1 MTVLEKLEKI
11 FGDPSER
18 LFKKLQPLVKVINS
32 LEPEFEK
39 LTDDELKSQTIK
51 LKEELKNGKTLDD
64 LLPQAFAAT
73 REAAR
78 RTLGLRHY
86 DVQLLSGIALHRGYI
101 SEQKTGEGKTLSA
114 TAPIYLNSL
123 DGKGC
128 HLVTVNDYLS
138 RRDCGW
144 MGPVYHALGITTGVI
159 IHEAAFIYDPNF
171 DNESVDD
178 EKLKNLR
185 PVSRREAYEADITYG
200 TNNEFGFDYLRDN
213 MVGEVKQMVQRD
225 LHYAIVDEVDSIL
238 IDEARTPLIISAPDV
253 DSTDKYYKFS
263 KLVTELK
270 ENEDYNVD
278 EKMRAATLTETGL
291 NKMEKLLGVENIY
304 TEMGIS
310 DVHHIE
316 QALKAYALFRLD
328 RDYVV
333 KDGEIIIVDEF
344 TGRLMFGRRYS
355 EGLHQAIEAKEG
367 VTVQRESRTLATIT
381 FQNYF
386 RLYDKLS
393 GMTGTAA
400 TEAEEFRKIYDL
412 DVAVIPTNKVLV
424 RKDLSDRIYKNEAA
438 KFQAVIDEVKV
449 CNAKGQPV
457 LIGTISIEKNELL
470 HNLLERNGVPH
481 QVLNAKFHEKEAHII
496 SQAGRLGAV
505 TVATNMAGRG
515 VDIKLGGDPV
525 DIEEEQ
531 QIKDLG
537 GLLII
542 GTERHESRRIDNQLR
557 GRGGRQGDPGISQF
571 YVSLDDDLMRVF
583 GGSRIKNVME
593 RLKVPDDM
601 PIENGLISRSLE
613 TAQKKVEGFHF
624 DTRKHLVEYDDVLN
638 KHRDTIYKKRR
649 EILEGDNLKN
659 QVLDYVEAEIKDV
672 VTFHTQDAD
681 ENSWDMEEIYEVV
694 NTIFSVSSDARLK
707 LTEIQS
713 QAGTEI
719 QDQDSKTKLI
729 GYIFKLAVEEYN
741 KLEAEV
747 LKTVGND
754 EAMKQV
760 EKGIMLRSIDTLWI
774 EHLEA
779 LDHLRTGIGLRG
791 YGQRDPL
798 VEYKR
803 EAFNLFK
810 ELLKIIRKQIVY
822 SVYKV
827 GFATQIGPSVMQQ
840 APGLTF
846 QAPAKTM
853 SEGKSAIA
861 AAANATSPQQDEAA
875 ARETTMTQDSH
886 NYYNGVR
893 VGRNDACPC
902 GSGKKF
908 KKCHG
913 K

>member
-18 LFKKLQPLVKVINS
+18 LFKKLLPLVKVINS
-32 LEPEFEK
+32 LEGEFEK
-39 LTDDELKSQTIK
+39 MTDDELRDQTAK
-51 LKEELKNGKTLDD
+51 FKAELQSGKTLDD
-64 LLPQAFAAT
+64 ILPSAFAAV
-73 REAAR
+73 REAAK

-86 DVQLLSGIALHRGYI
+86 DVQLLAGIALHRGYI

-123 DGKGC
+123 DGRGC

-144 MGPVYHALGITTGVI
+144 MGPVYHALGVTTGVI
-159 IHEAAFIYDPNF
+159 IHEAAFIYDPAF
-171 DNESVDD
+171 ENENIDD

-213 MVGEVKQMVQRD
+213 MVGDIKQMVQRD

-278 EKMRAATLTETGL
+278 EKMRAATLTENGL

-333 KDGEIIIVDEF
+333 KDGEIVIVDEF

-400 TEAEEFRKIYDL
+400 TEAEEFRKIYNL

-424 RKDLSDRIYKNEAA
+424 RKDLTDRIYKNEEA
-438 KFQAVIDEVKV
+438 KFQAVMEEVKA
-449 CNAKGQPV
+449 CHEKGQPV

-470 HNLLERNGVPH
+470 HDLLERNGIPH
-481 QVLNAKFHEKEAHII
+481 QILNAKFHEKEAHII

-525 DIEEEQ
+525 DPDEEQ
-531 QIKDLG
+531 KVKDLG

-557 GRGGRQGDPGISQF
+557 GRGGRQGDPGVSQF
-571 YVSLDDDLMRVF
+571 YVSLDDDLMRIF

-593 RLKVPDDM
+593 RLKVPEDM

-613 TAQKKVEGFHF
+613 AAQKKVEGFHF

-659 QVLDYVEAEIKDV
+659 QVLDYVEAEIADV
-672 VTFHTQDAD
+672 VNFHTQDSD
-681 ENSWDMEEIYEVV
+681 ENNWDVEEIYEVI
-694 NTIFSVSSDARLK
+694 NTIFTVPVGVRLK

-713 QAGTEI
+713 QAGNEV
-719 QDQDSKTKLI
+719 QDQDSRTKLI
-729 GYIFKLAVEEYN
+729 GYLFKLAVDEYN
-741 KLEAEV
+741 RLEAEV

-827 GFATQIGPSVMQQ
+827 GFAAQIGPSVMQQ
-840 APGLTF
+840 TPGLTF
-846 QAPAKTM
+846 QAPSKTM

-861 AAANATSPQQDEAA
+861 AAANATSPQQEEAA
-875 ARETTMTQDSH
+875 ARETPMVQDSH
-886 NYYNGVR
+886 SYYNGVR

-913 K
+913 A